1 MDLALFDFDG
11 TITTKGTY
19 PGFVRFAV
27 RRRRQVVE
35 GILLVPVIVGY
46 RLGLVSDRIIRK
58 VISHVGFSGDEPGR
72 IRRLGA
78 QYARE
83 VLPDLVRPMALERIS
98 WHKARGDRVVV
109 VSASL
114 DDYLRPWC
122 DAQGVDVICTQLE
135 ARDGRLTGSY
145 VGGDC
150 CEEEK
155 ARRIRER
162 YALADYVTVH
172 GYGDTEEDR
181 QMLEL
186 AHARYF
192 CWDWVS
198 TPAALSPIE
207 GRCGG
212 DGQPI
217 HRPEDPS

>member
-1 MDLALFDFDG
+1 M
-11 TITTKGTY
+11 
-19 PGFVRFAV
+19 
-27 RRRRQVVE
+27 
-35 GILLVPVIVGY
+35 
-46 RLGLVSDRIIRK
+46 
-58 VISHVGFSGDEPGR
+58 
-72 IRRLGA
+72 
-78 QYARE
+78 
-83 VLPDLVRPMALERIS
+83 
-98 WHKARGDRVVV
+98 V

-145 VGGDC
+145 VGGDR

-172 GYGDTEEDR
+172 AYGDTEEDR

-186 AHARYF
+186 AHAGYF
-192 CWDWVS
+192 CWEGVS
-198 TPAALSPIE
+198 TPAVLSPIE

-212 DGQPI
+212 GGQSI
-217 HRPEDPS
+217 HRPEDPSQSNLWNLRNLRMDPPRNLTG

>member
-145 VGGDC
+145 VG
-150 CEEEK
+150 
-155 ARRIRER
+155 A
-162 YALADYVTVH
+162 T
-172 GYGDTEEDR
+172 
-181 QMLEL
+181 
-186 AHARYF
+186 
-192 CWDWVS
+192 
-198 TPAALSPIE
+198 AAKKRKPDEFGSAMRSPTT
-207 GRCGG
+207 
-212 DGQPI
+212 
-217 HRPEDPS
+217 